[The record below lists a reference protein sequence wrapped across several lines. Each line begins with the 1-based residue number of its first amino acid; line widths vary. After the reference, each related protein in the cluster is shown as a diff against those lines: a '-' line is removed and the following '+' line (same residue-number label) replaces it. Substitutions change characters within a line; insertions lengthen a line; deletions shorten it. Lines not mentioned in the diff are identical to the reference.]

1 MNDIN
6 KINLKQDV
14 KLNNIKNLKKISYN
28 KINKNMIKRYFN
40 INNNK
45 RFYIR
50 SKNKSDFNI
59 KNNDQMRNSLINDK
73 SPDLDWTDYESI
85 YNHLI
90 SYINLMII
98 DLSKDNNK
106 LCKYLKE
113 VFFAIF
119 TISQKTKNHYNTIY
133 TDKNRKTNN
142 VVDKNNSINDINKIS
157 NNSTSNAEWNFITG
171 EITNNN
177 NTYLIEPIY
186 GEEKK
191 NNDHELSLYAKKN
204 VTIKPIMTPGS
215 EISKF
220 GRSLEISFL
229 EEKFEKLHKKM
240 KRKEKLFKIDKLKYL
255 LKINKQNKLI
265 NELENHIKLNSLNNL
280 SDRSINE
287 IKCFPDYSK
296 IYENFKNYSD
306 NEENNKSMKLGCLKK
321 KIDRKKFFISHPKIN
336 FSDISINGKNCHD
349 LNDIINKNLFKLRNK
364 GKFNRSNFSK
374 FTFISINDTKMQVQK
389 MINKH

>member
-1 MNDIN
+1 MLKPNN
-6 KINLKQDV
+6 FTNLRKIA
-14 KLNNIKNLKKISYN
+14 YN
-28 KINKNMIKRYFN
+28 KINKNMIKRYFK

-45 RFYIR
+45 RFYIG
-50 SKNKSDFNI
+50 SKNKSDVNI
-59 KNNDQMRNSLINDK
+59 KNNNQMGNSLINDI

-98 DLSKDNNK
+98 NLSKDNNK

-113 VFFAIF
+113 VFYAIF
-119 TISQKTKNHYNTIY
+119 TISQKTKSYYRTIY
-133 TDKNRKTNN
+133 MDKNRKANN
-142 VVDKNNSINDINKIS
+142 VVDKNNSINDINKNS

-177 NTYLIEPIY
+177 NNNTYLIEPIY

-191 NNDHELSLYAKKN
+191 NNGPEISLYEKKN
-204 VTIKPIMTPGS
+204 DAIRPIMTPGS
-215 EISKF
+215 ETTKY

-229 EEKFEKLHKKM
+229 EEKFEKLNKKM
-240 KRKEKLFKIDKLKYL
+240 KRKEKQFKIDKLKYL
-255 LKINKQNKLI
+255 FKINKQNKII
-265 NELENHIKLNSLNNL
+265 NELESHIKLNSLNNL

-287 IKCFPDYSK
+287 IKCFPDYTK

-306 NEENNKSMKLGCLKK
+306 NEENNKSLKLGYLKK

-336 FSDISINGKNCHD
+336 FSDISINGKNCHN

-364 GKFNRSNFSK
+364 GKVNRSNFSK

-389 MINKH
+389 MINKQ